1 MKGAYEIYYLGAC
14 DNNLYT
20 TNIIITYIPK
30 MEITVLQLNTFCT
43 SSPFIEIAFIINA
56 FPTGSIK
63 KLFCKIKKI

>member
-1 MKGAYEIYYLGAC
+1 
-14 DNNLYT
+14 
-20 TNIIITYIPK
+20 

-63 KLFCKIKKI
+63 SYFVK